1 MGDGTQNLRK
11 GRKIMSVEQ
20 YEKLKALT
28 TGMHEDD
35 LKKLTE
41 LINQLKE
48 TQKGVQK
55 DDIHQQKA
63 FL

>member
-1 MGDGTQNLRK
+1 
-11 GRKIMSVEQ
+11 MSVEQ